1 MIMDYYKKRK
11 IDNLILLILFVVGV
25 VLQFLGHRKAGY
37 GPLLIQ
43 FLSLAI
49 LLLVLYLYNR
59 RHA

>member
-1 MIMDYYKKRK
+1 MDYYKKRK

-59 RHA
+59 RPA

>member
-1 MIMDYYKKRK
+1 MDYYKKRK
-11 IDNLILLILFVVGV
+11 IGNLILLILFVVGV

>member
-1 MIMDYYKKRK
+1 MDYYKKRK
-11 IDNLILLILFVVGV
+11 IDNLVLLILFVVGV

-37 GPLLIQ
+37 GPLFIQ

>member
-1 MIMDYYKKRK
+1 MDYYKKRK
-11 IDNLILLILFVVGV
+11 IDNLMLLILFVVGV